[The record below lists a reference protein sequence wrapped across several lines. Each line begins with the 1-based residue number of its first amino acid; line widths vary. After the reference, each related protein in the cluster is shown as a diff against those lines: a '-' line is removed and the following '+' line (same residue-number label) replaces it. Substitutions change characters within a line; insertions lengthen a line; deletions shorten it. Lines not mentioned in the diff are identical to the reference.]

1 MKKAIIYITC
11 LSLGL
16 GIAWVIKTRIDQNRA
31 FTALNHGYP
40 IARQVRYG
48 FTLQNNTA
56 RVIPVAEFWT
66 YAPVKQTGLQH
77 GTLLKSNYPFELITD
92 IFGNRI
98 LYFRFENLAPFT
110 TRLITVRANLMLSA
124 VSSSIRDDPLP
135 RDLNT
140 EPYIESDH
148 PAIVRVAHRLRS
160 ADALETVANI
170 SDWVSAN
177 LSYSGYS
184 GRERGA
190 YYALKYKKGDCTEF
204 ADLFVA
210 LCRANN
216 IAARRIGGYIS
227 PEDAVLK
234 ARDYHNWAVFYE
246 NGVWKIADP
255 QNKKLKQNQ
264 SDYIAMQ
271 IIRGSHDNPMG
282 PYHRFRFKGEGLKA
296 RMN

>member
-1 MKKAIIYITC
+1 MKKAIIYIAC

-16 GIAWVIKTRIDQNRA
+16 GVVWVIKTRIGQNRA
-31 FTALNHGYP
+31 STALNHGYP
-40 IARQVRYG
+40 ISRQVRYG

-92 IFGNRI
+92 NFGNRI

-124 VSSSIRDDPLP
+124 VSSSIKDDPRP
-135 RDLNT
+135 CDLNT

-234 ARDYHNWAVFYE
+234 ARDYHNWAEFYE

-282 PYHRFRFKGEGLKA
+282 PYHRFRFKGKGLKV

>member
-16 GIAWVIKTRIDQNRA
+16 GIVWGIKTRIDQNRA

-148 PAIVRVAHRLRS
+148 PAI
-160 ADALETVANI
+160 
-170 SDWVSAN
+170 
-177 LSYSGYS
+177 
-184 GRERGA
+184 GRA
-190 YYALKYKKGDCTEF
+190 KGSC
-204 ADLFVA
+204 LH
-210 LCRANN
+210 
-216 IAARRIGGYIS
+216 S
-227 PEDAVLK
+227 
-234 ARDYHNWAVFYE
+234 
-246 NGVWKIADP
+246 
-255 QNKKLKQNQ
+255 
-264 SDYIAMQ
+264 
-271 IIRGSHDNPMG
+271 
-282 PYHRFRFKGEGLKA
+282 
-296 RMN
+296 